1 MESIYTVLFE
11 WILRKNKITPWN
23 NLSNYHGKIF
33 FFLASKNTNY
43 ISNFKSMVA
52 VRKLN
57 LASSLDLDSLLKKS

>member
-1 MESIYTVLFE
+1 MEQFE
-11 WILRKNKITPWN
+11 QLPW
-23 NLSNYHGKIF
+23 KDF